1 MQISTERALTSLL
14 DVAGV
19 EGSFLVDSAGSLAA
33 WHIPAEVEEQLLDEG
48 GAKLA
53 RLRQAFAVAGK
64 ELDFATV
71 RFANYLLCLKA
82 SELGLICVLTRPQA
96 DLSALRLQLRLV
108 LAQLLSPRE
117 GSS

>member
-1 MQISTERALTSLL
+1 MQIDTDRALTSLL

-33 WHIPAEVEEQLLDEG
+33 WHIPAAVEQDLLDEG

-64 ELDFATV
+64 ELDFCTV

-82 SELGLICVLTRPQA
+82 SELGLICVLTRPRA
-96 DLSALRLQLRLV
+96 DLGALRLALKTV
-108 LAQLLSPRE
+108 VAQIPRE